1 MPILDEW
8 RPGTA
13 GATKSDGPLTME
25 VGERMHDWGEIYQ
38 NNNSWQMGRAP
49 VPLLNSY
56 FLRPKKQFTLKFK
69 IYFKKYVILPYL
81 KSINVDAKIN

>member
-1 MPILDEW
+1 MLILDEW

-25 VGERMHDWGEIYQ
+25 VMHDWGEINQ

-49 VPLLNSY
+49 VPLLNNY
-56 FLRPKKQFTLKFK
+56 FLRPKKQFSLKFK
-69 IYFKKYVILPYL
+69 IYLKKYVILLYL
-81 KSINVDAKIN
+81 KSINVHARIN

>member
-1 MPILDEW
+1 
-8 RPGTA
+8 
-13 GATKSDGPLTME
+13 
-25 VGERMHDWGEIYQ
+25 MHDWGEINQ

-69 IYFKKYVILPYL
+69 IYFKKYVILLYL
-81 KSINVDAKIN
+81 KNINVHARIN